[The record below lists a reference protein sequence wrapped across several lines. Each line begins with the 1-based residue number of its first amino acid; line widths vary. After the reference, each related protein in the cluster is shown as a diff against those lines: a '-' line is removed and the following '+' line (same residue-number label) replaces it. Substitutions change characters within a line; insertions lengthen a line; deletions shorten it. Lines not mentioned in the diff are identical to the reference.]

1 MRINTS
7 LIRDLCKTFPS
18 AQCRRQAQILVF
30 KILKV
35 FSGLIPVRAGSF
47 YSILNKIERSA
58 KATILG
64 ALVFPLCL
72 YGCARAPKAFP
83 TGPAPD
89 VNQILESLKKC
100 KNELKTFGG
109 VGRFKTVRGT
119 SVKSLRMVWI
129 GSRPQNLR
137 AEILGPWG
145 QPALSFVMNGS
156 SLFLHSRQ
164 DDRYFKGDA
173 TIDNLSRLVSVPV
186 RAEDL
191 FGLLSGQPPIL
202 PFHHAKIRASTAE
215 GGWLLSLHKK
225 WGRLIEKIWLKDDA
239 KAVEQVE
246 VFDSWGN
253 AQYRVA
259 FSEFHEVESLF
270 LPHRIAISNTDGSL
284 WSLTVEKYQTK
295 ISIPDGAFTLDVS
308 GAQMMD
314 LNS

>member
-1 MRINTS
+1 MRIKTS
-7 LIRDLCKTFPS
+7 L
-18 AQCRRQAQILVF
+18 
-30 KILKV
+30 
-35 FSGLIPVRAGSF
+35 
-47 YSILNKIERSA
+47 
-58 KATILG
+58 LG

-89 VNQILESLKKC
+89 VNQILASLKKC
-100 KNELKTFGG
+100 KNELKAFGG
-109 VGRFKTVRGT
+109 VGRFKTVHGT
-119 SVKSLRMVWI
+119 GVESLRMVWI

-137 AEILGPWG
+137 VEILGPWG
-145 QPALSFVMNGS
+145 QPTLSFVMNGPRF
-156 SLFLHSRQ
+156 FLHSRQ
-164 DDRYFKGDA
+164 DNRYFKGDA
-173 TIDNLSRLVSVPV
+173 TKDNLSRFVSVPL

-215 GGWLLSLHKK
+215 GGWVVSLYKK
-225 WGRLIEKIWLKDDA
+225 WARLIEKIWLKDDA

-253 AQYRVA
+253 VQYRVA

-270 LPHRIAISNTDGSL
+270 LPHKIAISNTEELL
-284 WSLTVEKYQTK
+284 WSLTVEKFETM
-295 ISIPDGAFTLDVS
+295 ISIPDGAYTLDVP
-308 GAQMMD
+308 GAQVTD